1 MPEGGGGGAGRT
13 GSAPSVAVLGAGIL
27 GVSTAVELLRG
38 GARVTL
44 VTEGHPASGAS
55 GRSLSWLNS
64 GGDYPPAY
72 HRLRLAG
79 MDRYRTLLSENPG
92 IDWLRFDGG
101 LSWNADGADEGPA
114 ERYESQRN
122 QAYDARLVAAADV
135 PAMVPGLDPA
145 SLPPVVLFNPGEGWV
160 SLPHLI
166 RHLLHE
172 FAFRGGTLITGAGST
187 GVVVKGGTAVGLR
200 SAAGDLYPADVVL
213 IAAGA
218 GTPAVMGA
226 LGYQLGNRSD
236 LAMLV
241 VTEPKAHGLKAV
253 LNTPRVSLR
262 PHPGSRLAMDHTWY
276 LDQITP
282 DGDGGW
288 SVDPQV
294 AQDLA
299 DEASSLLAGH
309 PRLVPQSWRIGLKP
323 VPGDGLPVLGEVPE
337 MSGCYVAFTH
347 SGATLG
353 LIAGELLAGE
363 ILTGRPHPVLSP
375 FRPDRLLT
383 AQDRDRPVPRGAP
396 AP

>member
-1 MPEGGGGGAGRT
+1 VVKRGAGGD
-13 GSAPSVAVLGAGIL
+13 GSAAAVAVLGAGIL

-101 LSWNADGADEGPA
+101 VYWSADGAAAPPA
-114 ERYESQRN
+114 ERYEHQRN
-122 QAYDARLVAAADV
+122 QAYDARLVPAAEV
-135 PAMVPGLDPA
+135 PALVPGLDPA
-145 SLPPVVLFNPGEGWV
+145 ALPPVVLFNPGEGWV

-187 GVVVKGGTAVGLR
+187 GVIVEGGTAVGLR
-200 SAAGDLYPADVVL
+200 SAAGETYPADVVL
-213 IAAGA
+213 VAGGA
-218 GTPAVMGA
+218 GTPAILDR
-226 LGYQLGNRSD
+226 LGYQLGDRSD

-294 AQDLA
+294 AQDLV

-309 PRLVPQSWRIGLKP
+309 PRLMPQSWRIGLKP
-323 VPGDGLPVLGEVPE
+323 VPGDGLPVLGELPGLP
-337 MSGCYVAFTH
+337 GCYVAFTH

-353 LIAGELLAGE
+353 LIAGELLAAE
-363 ILTGRPHPVLSP
+363 ILAGRRHPVLAP

-383 AQDRDRPVPRGAP
+383 ARSPDLPARRGAP